1 MDPSTHPVAG
11 MSSTVSGVSESPS
24 NVECQIYDQIL
35 FQLQRQN
42 AMTAQPQVSKQYF
55 QNFVYF

>member
-11 MSSTVSGVSESPS
+11 MTSTVSGVSESHS
-24 NVECQIYDQIL
+24 NVEYKIYDQTL

-42 AMTAQPQVSKQYF
+42 AMTARPQVSKQYF
-55 QNFVYF
+55 